1 MLLDGT
7 IEATILSLT
16 IPSDS
21 MTFALNPN
29 EEVGKQFVASDFE
42 LINGSQTPLT
52 LEIKSFEQVTD
63 VLNDVEPTKYSD
75 WNGLNKTQSKD
86 IALALVPKV
95 GDGWLTLNEG
105 NRWVAN
111 LGEMNIGTIKGNSTV
126 SFGFEAKHGSSFTE
140 TLTPQY
146 KLSFIFGL
154 KD

>member
-1 MLLDGT
+1 
-7 IEATILSLT
+7 
-16 IPSDS
+16 
-21 MTFALNPN
+21 MTFVLNPN
-29 EEVGKQFVASDFE
+29 EEIGKQFVASDFE
-42 LINGSQTPLT
+42 LINGSQTPLM

-95 GDGWLTLNEG
+95 GDGWLTLNES

-111 LGEMNIGTIKGNSTV
+111 LGELNIGNIKGNSTV
-126 SFGFEAKHGSSFTE
+126 SFGFEVKHGSSFTE

-146 KLSFIFGL
+146 KLTFLFGL
-154 KD
+154 QD